1 MAVLKC
7 SFNETDADINAAIDL
22 LSVFGSQKITKCLTA
37 AIPIICDV
45 IYGNCNGSG
54 RFLTRADCLDVKDG
68 VCKGY
73 WDVAARFI
81 STSPNI
87 GRCLTVPDC
96 KSKIF
101 TERKIDK
108 RLSLEP
114 HESSGKVVVL

>member
-1 MAVLKC
+1 MSVLKC
-7 SFNETDADINAAIDL
+7 SFNETEADINATIDL
-22 LSVFGSQKITKCLTA
+22 LSVFGSQQITRCLTA

-54 RFLTRADCLDVKDG
+54 RFLTRADCLNVKDG

-73 WDVAARFI
+73 WDLAARFI

-96 KSKIF
+96 ESEMF

-114 HESSGKVVVL
+114 DEPSGKVVVL

>member
-7 SFNETDADINAAIDL
+7 SFNETEADINATINF
-22 LSVFGSQKITKCLTA
+22 LSELSSQQINNCLMA

-54 RFLTRADCLDVKDG
+54 RFLTRANCLNVKDG
-68 VCKGY
+68 VCKDY
-73 WDVAARFI
+73 WDFAAYFI
-81 STSPNI
+81 SNSHNI

-96 KSKIF
+96 ESEIF
-101 TERKIDK
+101 KERKIDK

-114 HESSGKVVVL
+114 HEPSGKVVVL